1 MRKYQIA
8 CFLAFAVSGTARAQD
23 CSQFLLLQKDKTVEI
38 TNYDKKGQPNGKQV
52 YTVKDVSSS
61 GGTVTGT
68 VNSEQFD
75 KNSNSKAKASST
87 IQCSGGEFRLD
98 MKLMLP
104 QQQAE
109 KYGDAE
115 VNAKSS
121 FLSYPGTM
129 KVGDAPPDGSFTMD
143 LSHSGGGPGGPGA
156 PGAPPAGPPGPPGF
170 KQSLTMTISDRKVI
184 AQESVTT
191 TAGTWNCFKITY
203 RCKVGVKTG
212 PFSIPTNIDITEW
225 YAPGFGVI
233 KTESKYGSTAITS
246 IK

>member
-1 MRKYQIA
+1 MRKYPIA
-8 CFLAFAVSGTARAQD
+8 FFLAFAVLGTAQAQD
-23 CSQFLLLQKDKTVEI
+23 CNQFLLLQKDKTVEI

-75 KNSNSKAKASST
+75 KNSNSKAKATST

-143 LSHSGGGPGGPGA
+143 LSHSGGGPGA
-156 PGAPPAGPPGPPGF
+156 PGAPPAGPPGF

-212 PFSIPTNIDITEW
+212 PFSIPANIDITEW

>member
-1 MRKYQIA
+1 MMMRKHRIA
-8 CFLAFAVSGTARAQD
+8 FFLAFAVLATAQAQD

-38 TNYDKKGQPNGKQV
+38 TIYDKKGQPNGKQV
-52 YTVKDVSSS
+52 YTVKDVSNS
-61 GGTVTGT
+61 GGTITGT
-68 VNSEQFD
+68 LNSEQFD
-75 KNSNSKAKASST
+75 KNSNSKAKATST
-87 IQCSGGEFRLD
+87 IQCSGGEFRMD

-104 QQQAE
+104 QQQSE

-121 FLSYPGTM
+121 FLSYPSNM
-129 KVGDAPPDGSFTMD
+129 KVGDAPPDGTFTMD
-143 LSHSGGGPGGPGA
+143 LSHSGGPGG

-212 PFSIPTNIDITEW
+212 PFTIPVNLDVTEW
-225 YAPGFGVI
+225 YAVGFGTI

>member
-8 CFLAFAVSGTARAQD
+8 FVAALAGLATAQAQD
-23 CSQFLLLQKDKTVEI
+23 CNQFLMLQKDKTVEI
-38 TNYDKKGQPNGKQV
+38 SIYDKKGQPNGKQV

-68 VNSEQFD
+68 INTEQFD
-75 KNSNSKAKASST
+75 KNSNSKAKATST
-87 IQCSGGEFRLD
+87 IQCSGGEFRMD

-104 QQQAE
+104 QQDAE

-121 FLSYPGTM
+121 FLSYPANM
-129 KVGDAPPDGSFTMD
+129 KVGDALSDGSFTMD
-143 LSHSGGGPGGPGA
+143 LSHNSGPGGPGA
-156 PGAPPAGPPGPPGF
+156 PPPGPPGPPGF
-170 KQSLTMTISDRKVI
+170 KQSLTMTVTDRKVV

-191 TAGTWNCFKITY
+191 TAGTWNCMKITY
-203 RCKVGVKTG
+203 KSKVSVKTG
-212 PFSIPTNIDITEW
+212 PFAIPVNVEITEW
-225 YAPGFGVI
+225 YAPGFGAI

>member
-1 MRKYQIA
+1 MRKYPIA
-8 CFLAFAVSGTARAQD
+8 FFLAFAVLGTAQAQD
-23 CSQFLLLQKDKTVEI
+23 CNQFLLLQKDKTVEI

-52 YTVKDVSSS
+52 YTVKDVSNS

-75 KNSNSKAKASST
+75 KNSNSKAKATST

-143 LSHSGGGPGGPGA
+143 LSHSGGGPGA
-156 PGAPPAGPPGPPGF
+156 PGAPPAGPPGF

-212 PFSIPTNIDITEW
+212 PFSIPANIDITEW

>member
-1 MRKYQIA
+1 MMRKYQMA
-8 CFLAFAVSGTARAQD
+8 CFLAFAVLGTARAQD
-23 CSQFLLLQKDKTVEI
+23 CNQFLLLQKDKTIEVSI
-38 TNYDKKGQPNGKQV
+38 YDKKGEPNGKQV
-52 YTVKDVSSS
+52 YTIKDVSSS

-75 KNSNSKAKASST
+75 KNSNSKAKATST
-87 IQCSGGEFRLD
+87 IQCSCGEFRMD

-121 FLSYPGTM
+121 FLSYPVNM

-143 LSHSGGGPGGPGA
+143 LSHSGGGPGGP
-156 PGAPPAGPPGPPGF
+156 PGAGGPPGPPGF

-203 RCKVGVKTG
+203 KCKVGVKTG
-212 PFSIPTNIDITEW
+212 PFSIPVSFEGTEW
-225 YAPGFGVI
+225 YALGLGIV

>member
-1 MRKYQIA
+1 MMRKYQIA
-8 CFLAFAVSGTARAQD
+8 CFLAFAMLSTAQAQD
-23 CSQFLLLQKDKTVEI
+23 CNQFLLLQKDKTIEVSI
-38 TNYDKKGQPNGKQV
+38 YDKKGQPSGKQV
-52 YTVKDVSSS
+52 YTIKDVSSS

-75 KNSNSKAKASST
+75 KNSNSKAKATST
-87 IQCSGGEFRLD
+87 IQCSGGEFRMD

-121 FLSYPGTM
+121 FLSYPVNM

-143 LSHSGGGPGGPGA
+143 LSHSGGGPGGP
-156 PGAPPAGPPGPPGF
+156 PGAGGPPGPPGF
-170 KQSLTMTISDRKVI
+170 KQSLTMTLSDRKVL

-191 TAGTWNCFKITY
+191 TAGTWNCFKISY
-203 RCKVGVKTG
+203 KCKVGVKTG
-212 PFSIPTNIDITEW
+212 PFSIPATFEGMEW
-225 YAPGFGVI
+225 YAPGFGIV
-233 KTESKYGSTAITS
+233 KSESKYGSTAITS

>member
-1 MRKYQIA
+1 MRKYQMA
-8 CFLAFAVSGTARAQD
+8 FVVTFASLATVQAQD
-23 CSQFLLLQKDKTVEI
+23 CNQFLMLQKDKTVEI
-38 TNYDKKGQPNGKQV
+38 SIYDKKGQPNGKQV
-52 YTVKDVSSS
+52 YSVKDVSSS
-61 GGTVTGT
+61 GGTVTGSINT
-68 VNSEQFD
+68 EQFD
-75 KNSNSKAKASST
+75 KNSNSKAKATST
-87 IQCSGGEFRLD
+87 IQCSGGEFRMD

-104 QQQAE
+104 QQDAE

-121 FLSYPGTM
+121 FLSYPANL

-143 LSHSGGGPGGPGA
+143 LSHNSGPGG

-170 KQSLTMTISDRKVI
+170 KQSLTMTISDRKVV

-191 TAGTWNCFKITY
+191 TAGTWNCLKITY
-203 RCKVGVKTG
+203 KMKVGVKTG
-212 PFSIPTNIDITEW
+212 PFAIPVNFEVTEW
-225 YAPGFGVI
+225 YAPGFGDI

>member
-8 CFLAFAVSGTARAQD
+8 CFLAFAMLSTVQAQD
-23 CSQFLLLQKDKTVEI
+23 CNQFLLLQKDKTIEVSI
-38 TNYDKKGQPNGKQV
+38 YDKKGQPSGKQV
-52 YTVKDVSSS
+52 YTIKDVSSS

-75 KNSNSKAKASST
+75 KNSNSKAKATST
-87 IQCSGGEFRLD
+87 IQCSGGEFRMD

-121 FLSYPGTM
+121 FLSYPVNM

-143 LSHSGGGPGGPGA
+143 LSHSGGGPGGP
-156 PGAPPAGPPGPPGF
+156 PGAGGPPGPPGF
-170 KQSLTMTISDRKVI
+170 KQSLTMTLSDRKVL

-191 TAGTWNCFKITY
+191 TAGTWNCFKISY
-203 RCKVGVKTG
+203 KCKVGVKTG
-212 PFSIPTNIDITEW
+212 PFSIPATFEGTEW
-225 YAPGFGVI
+225 YAPGFGIV
-233 KTESKYGSTAITS
+233 KSESKYGSTAITS

>member
-1 MRKYQIA
+1 MMRRYQIA
-8 CFLAFAVSGTARAQD
+8 CLLVFALLGTAQAQD
-23 CSQFLLLQKDKTVEI
+23 CNQFLLLQKDKTIEI
-38 TNYDKKGQPNGKQV
+38 SIYDKKGQPNGKQV
-52 YTVKDVSSS
+52 YTVKDVSTS

-68 VNSEQFD
+68 INTEQFD
-75 KNSNSKAKASST
+75 KNSNSKAKATST
-87 IQCSGGEFRLD
+87 LQCSGGEFRMD

-104 QQQAE
+104 QQHSE

-121 FLSYPGTM
+121 FLSYPGNL
-129 KVGDAPPDGSFTMD
+129 KVGDTPPDGSFTMD
-143 LSHSGGGPGGPGA
+143 LSHNSSGPGG

-170 KQSLTMTISDRKVI
+170 KQSLTMTISDRKVL

-191 TAGTWNCFKITY
+191 TAGTWNCFKISY
-203 RCKVGVKTG
+203 KCKVGVKTG
-212 PFSIPTNIDITEW
+212 PFSIPATFDGTEW
-225 YAPGFGVI
+225 YAPGFGIV